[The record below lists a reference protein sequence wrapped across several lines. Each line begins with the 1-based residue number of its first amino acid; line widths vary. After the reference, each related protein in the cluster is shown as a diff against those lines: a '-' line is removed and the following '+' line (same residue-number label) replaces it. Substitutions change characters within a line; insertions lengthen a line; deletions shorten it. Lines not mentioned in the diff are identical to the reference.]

1 MNNIDI
7 VLEVDGKKI
16 PLNEFVRKMLCGMV
30 AGSINALHGVDE
42 NWKTVNISIK
52 R

>member
-1 MNNIDI
+1 MDDVDV

-16 PLNEFVRKMLCGMV
+16 PLNEFVTKMLCGMI
-30 AGSINALHGVDE
+30 AGSVNALHGVGED
-42 NWKTVNISIK
+42 WKTINISLK